1 LHGVILHRAIAI
13 FLGIQMTGFEL
24 YVFFICLFVFIALTI
39 LFSFLICYIGK
50 QKVTIIKNGL
60 ADEQI
65 TKSITK
71 RINKKAKKCSRI
83 YDIIEKAISIALCAF
98 LCILFVLVGVSSC
111 IGDTKVKSLPA
122 IKVIASTS
130 MSERYENNKYLFQN
144 NLNDQLQLFDVVL
157 LHELP
162 KEEDLKLYDIV
173 VYEHVSGA
181 LLIHRIIGIEEP
193 NDSHPN
199 ERYFLLQGDAVHY
212 PDTFPV
218 RYSQM
223 KSIYRGERIPN
234 IGSFVY
240 FMQSPAGIICLIL
253 VVVSMIMMPIADNII
268 LKAEYD
274 RVLIMVKNQVLDK
287 EALEFYKQNKHT
299 NEIDESEGQGGESDA

>member
-1 LHGVILHRAIAI
+1 
-13 FLGIQMTGFEL
+13 MTGFEL

-162 KEEDLKLYDIV
+162 KEEELKLYDIV

-253 VVVSMIMMPIADNII
+253 IVVSMIMMPIADNII
-268 LKAEYD
+268 LKAEYN

-287 EALEFYKQNKHT
+287 EALEFYKQNKRT
-299 NEIDESEGQGGESDA
+299 NEIDEGEDQGGESDA